1 MKGDVIDISIMRTT
15 VMETGSWVSEDL
27 YNGRVLRI
35 PNSYILKGPIFN
47 FSQGFRFIWDEIK
60 VRFTATSEPHLAR
73 EVLLRAAKE
82 NVAAYLAEA
91 ERSWKTVADNYRL
104 ENPRLE
110 PTVSLVVSGGQLE
123 FTLSYIV
130 DYANRTAM
138 KDLLFTQIVEQV
150 MSSDGRL
157 AWASSTSGANT
168 TSAAVDPLPPD
179 AFRMLRQ

>member
-1 MKGDVIDISIMRTT
+1 
-15 VMETGSWVSEDL
+15 
-27 YNGRVLRI
+27 
-35 PNSYILKGPIFN
+35 
-47 FSQGFRFIWDEIK
+47 
-60 VRFTATSEPHLAR
+60 
-73 EVLLRAAKE
+73 
-82 NVAAYLAEA
+82 
-91 ERSWKTVADNYRL
+91 
-104 ENPRLE
+104 
-110 PTVSLVVSGGQLE
+110 VSLVVSGGQLE